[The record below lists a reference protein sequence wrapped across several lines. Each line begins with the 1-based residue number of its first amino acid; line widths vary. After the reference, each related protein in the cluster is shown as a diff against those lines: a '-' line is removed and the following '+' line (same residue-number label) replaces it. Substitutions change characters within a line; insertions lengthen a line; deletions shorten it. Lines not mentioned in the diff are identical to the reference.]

1 MLKIIKNRRDYNWDD
16 PFNDT
21 IDSKIDR
28 LGERYDQYRVLK
40 KLDESVFKK
49 VQKKAYSYNDLNKI
63 SIFLTV
69 TLFKFKNLTVTFFE
83 ILKIFY

>member
-40 KLDESVFKK
+40 NWMNLYLKSTKK
-49 VQKKAYSYNDLNKI
+49 HTPI
-63 SIFLTV
+63 MI
-69 TLFKFKNLTVTFFE
+69 
-83 ILKIFY
+83 